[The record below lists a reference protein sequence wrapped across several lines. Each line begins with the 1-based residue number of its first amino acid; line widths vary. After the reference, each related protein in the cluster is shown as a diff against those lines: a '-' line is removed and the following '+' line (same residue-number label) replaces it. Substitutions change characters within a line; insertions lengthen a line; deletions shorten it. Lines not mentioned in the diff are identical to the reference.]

1 MLIRPLRESDLPDVL
16 DVVYRSMSV
25 VRARIAI
32 AAGTAPPDPDAAPP
46 AGWPERWSAQ
56 ILHLLGTDP
65 GGAWVA
71 EDGDVFGVG
80 LALVRDKLWGLSAYF
95 VRPDRQGTGAGA
107 ALMEPLLE
115 YSRGCLRGIIVSTED
130 PRAARRYRLAGFTLH
145 PTMRSSGVVRREVLP
160 VVDGVRLGGIGDRD
174 LCDSSDRRTRG
185 AAHGPDHDFLS
196 ERYQL
201 LVCDTLTGS
210 GYCYVDKDGSPI
222 QLAAS
227 TKKVAQRLLWSALAL
242 SPPGATVH
250 VNHLTAAQE
259 WAVDVVLAA
268 GLSVRTEGYLALR
281 HMRPPEPYIPSPA
294 FL

>member
-1 MLIRPLRESDLPDVL
+1 MLIRPLRESDLPAVL

-25 VRARIAI
+25 LRARVAI
-32 AAGTAPPDPDAAPP
+32 AAGTPPPDSDAGPP
-46 AGWPERWSAQ
+46 VGWPERWSAQ

-71 EDGDVFGVG
+71 EDGEVFAVG

-95 VRPDRQGTGAGA
+95 VRPDRQGTGTGA
-107 ALMEPLLE
+107 ALIEPLLD

-160 VVDGVRLGGIGDRD
+160 VVDGVRVGGIGDRD
-174 LCDSSDRRTRG
+174 LCDSADRRTRG
-185 AAHGPDHDFLS
+185 AAHGRDHDYLCAH
-196 ERYQL
+196 YTL

-210 GYCYVDKDGSPI
+210 GYVYIDANGSPI

-227 TKKVAQRLLWSALAL
+227 TKKVAQRLLWSALAM

-250 VNHLTAAQE
+250 VNHLTASQE
-259 WAVDVVLAA
+259 WAVDVALAA
-268 GLSVRTEGYLALR
+268 GLSLRTEGYLALR
-281 HMRPPEPYIPSPA
+281 HMRPPEPYLPSPA